1 VSLSTTNG
9 HVPTTWSAQLAAAPS
24 TALPRPHCVDDTGA
38 MRSGGRL
45 GYAVVL
51 LLGVL
56 GAAACGEEDSSGVA
70 GQPSPSGAATETS
83 PGTPTGTPAPT
94 YEPPELDRTELD
106 ANLAALSA
114 EDAALADH
122 YLHAKGDD
130 RMEEGTWIV
139 AAPLTV
145 TEAKE
150 RLLGPGAQPLA
161 AKQLDAEVDFDH
173 SAYAFLQVGDGVVAW
188 ENTGF
193 ADPPK
198 RLLAALSEGG
208 AVSAVATDNI
218 EAMTRFGYARDGE
231 IVFDAFEYAFVD
243 SLDEIP
249 AEVRDLARLA
259 WSDPEGPMVE
269 IADWAAVAQAMSE
282 KVTGVRATPSV
293 LDADEWYVVP
303 VPWGVMEDY

>member
-1 VSLSTTNG
+1 
-9 HVPTTWSAQLAAAPS
+9 
-24 TALPRPHCVDDTGA
+24 
-38 MRSGGRL
+38 MRSGGRR

-56 GAAACGEEDSSGVA
+56 GVAACGEQDSPGVA
-70 GQPSPSGAATETS
+70 QEPTPTETL
-83 PGTPTGTPAPT
+83 TPP

-106 ANLAALSA
+106 ANLASLSPEDRALV
-114 EDAALADH
+114 DH
-122 YLHAKGDD
+122 YLHANG
-130 RMEEGTWIV
+130 EEGTWIV

-150 RLLGPGAQPLA
+150 RLLGPGAQPVTA
-161 AKQLDAEVDFDH
+161 ADQDAATDFTT

-188 ENTGF
+188 EDTGF

-259 WSDPEGPMVE
+259 WSDPASPMAE
-269 IADWAAVAQAMSE
+269 LASWSAVAQAMSE
-282 KVTGVRATPSV
+282 KVTGVRATPAV
-293 LDADEWYVVP
+293 QDVDEWYAVP
-303 VPWGVMEDY
+303 VPWAVAEDY

>member
-1 VSLSTTNG
+1 
-9 HVPTTWSAQLAAAPS
+9 
-24 TALPRPHCVDDTGA
+24 
-38 MRSGGRL
+38 MRLGGRR

-56 GAAACGEEDSSGVA
+56 GVAGCGEQDSSGVA
-70 GQPSPSGAATETS
+70 QEPTPSETPSPTET
-83 PGTPTGTPAPT
+83 PTPS
-94 YEPPELDRTELD
+94 YQPPELDRTELD
-106 ANLAALSA
+106 ANLAALSPA
-114 EDAALADH
+114 DRALVDH
-122 YLHAKGDD
+122 YLHAKGEE
-130 RMEEGTWIV
+130 RLGEGTWIV

-145 TEAKE
+145 AQAKE
-150 RLLGPGAQPLA
+150 RLLGAGAQPATA
-161 AKQLDAEVDFDH
+161 ADEDAMINGDK

-188 ENTGF
+188 EDTGF

-249 AEVRDLARLA
+249 TEVRDLARLA
-259 WSDPEGPMVE
+259 WSDPQGPMVE
-269 IADWAAVAQAMSE
+269 LASWSAVAQAMSE
-282 KVTGVRATPSV
+282 KVTGVRATPTV
-293 LDADEWYVVP
+293 QDVDEWYAVP